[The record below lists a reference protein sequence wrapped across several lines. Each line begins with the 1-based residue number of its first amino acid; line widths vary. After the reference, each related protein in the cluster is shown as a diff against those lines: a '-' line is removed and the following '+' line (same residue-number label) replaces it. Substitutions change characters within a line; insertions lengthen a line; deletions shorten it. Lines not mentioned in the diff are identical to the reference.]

1 MEHVLTLHHENFNT
15 LSQREEYWTVH
26 ICTNCKALSHMW
38 SLFIPTIL
46 WSMGFPDCS
55 GDKGSTCNAGHSV
68 SIPGLGRSPG
78 RGGGNQFQY
87 SCLENSMARGAWWA
101 TVHRV
106 AKTWTRLSNQ
116 ACTYLG
122 YNHTRQKDLS
132 RVCLWIKNKAKRM
145 LSDYDLKFSL
155 YSLRSAWVVRDS
167 LNPPACE
174 CSMNWTINSSVCS
187 PFPCQEWIWCM
198 R

>member
-101 TVHRV
+101 TVHGV
-106 AKTWTRLSNQ
+106 TKSQTQLT
-116 ACTYLG
+116 
-122 YNHTRQKDLS
+122 H
-132 RVCLWIKNKAKRM
+132 
-145 LSDYDLKFSL
+145 SL
-155 YSLRSAWVVRDS
+155 YIPSPTFSHDLQKHIPSFL
-167 LNPPACE
+167 LN
-174 CSMNWTINSSVCS
+174 TLSSEES
-187 PFPCQEWIWCM
+187 KAFQTEAIYAPIDFSHPLPLKSFL
-198 R
+198 